1 MSRISHPGS
10 HRSSFAICLSMLLLS
25 LSVKNG
31 AAQGNETKKLIDAV
45 KAAPSLY
52 RTAEAVD
59 YFSRVGSPDFSS
71 GQQNRDAAIEGLR
84 AVVKLGDMGQTALEA
99 VPTLVDLFPRME
111 HVAIKRSV
119 HYTPG
124 NGSLE
129 DWVQTYLVN
138 EKNNFVFSSP
148 FVEYATITKCENWIE
163 ALPVTTILSK
173 KTGKGG
179 KIVDAVADIV
189 IILRVNAG
197 ACALS
202 RITGNDLGVSQES
215 WRKWYDRSNSPA
227 VSRDVSPAPRLMAEN
242 RQGSFPDIV
251 VGGKYKIHLITG
263 DELIGTITSR
273 DDSSLVLKNTEGVPY
288 SFRSMLIDKFESL
301 AASAVESDAVP
312 DKGAAVSRAEMG
324 ALSFDDLL
332 KDGMIGKMLEI
343 RIKNGSIF
351 KGTLTQVNS
360 ESARITIEGSEIS
373 VSRNV
378 IINIRFLAK

>member
-1 MSRISHPGS
+1 MFCNGHSGLGR
-10 HRSSFAICLSMLLLS
+10 SFAICFSMLLMS
-25 LSVKNG
+25 LSTKDSV
-31 AAQGNETKKLIDAV
+31 AQDSEIKKLIDAV
-45 KAAPSLY
+45 KGAPTLY
-52 RTAEAVD
+52 RTAEAIE
-59 YFSRVGSPDFSS
+59 YFSRVGSSDFAS

-84 AVVKLGDMGQTALEA
+84 AVVKLGDMGQAASEA

-179 KIVDAVADIV
+179 KIIDAVADIV

-197 ACALS
+197 ACALA

-215 WRKWYDRSNSPA
+215 WQKWYRQSTGAA
-227 VSRDVSPAPRLMAEN
+227 VSRDVSPAPRPAA
-242 RQGSFPDIV
+242 QKGQWSFPEIV
-251 VGGKYKIHLITG
+251 VNGKYKIHLITN
-263 DELIGTITSR
+263 DELTGTITSR

-288 SFRSMLIDKFESL
+288 SFRAMLIDKFESL
-301 AASAVESDAVP
+301 APSESEAVP
-312 DKGAAVSRAEMG
+312 DKGAPSNRSDMD
-324 ALSFDDLL
+324 ALGFDDLL
-332 KDGMIGKMLEI
+332 KDGMINKLLEI
-343 RIKNGSIF
+343 RTKNGSIF
-351 KGTLTQVNS
+351 KGTLAAVNS
-360 ESARITIEGSEIS
+360 ESARINSEGSEIS
-373 VSRNV
+373 VSRSV
-378 IINIRFLAK
+378 IIGIRILGK

>member
-1 MSRISHPGS
+1 MVCNCHPGPR
-10 HRSSFAICLSMLLLS
+10 RSSFAICLSMLLLS
-25 LSVKNG
+25 LSVNDG
-31 AAQGNETKKLIDAV
+31 AAQDSEIKKLIDAV
-45 KAAPSLY
+45 KLAPPLY
-52 RTAEAVD
+52 RTAEAND
-59 YFSRVGSPDFSS
+59 YFSRVGSSDFSS

-84 AVVKLGDMGQTALEA
+84 AIVKLGDMGQAASEA
-99 VPTLVDLFPRME
+99 IPTLVDLFPRME

-179 KIVDAVADIV
+179 KILDAVADIV

-197 ACALS
+197 ACALV
-202 RITGNDLGVSQES
+202 RITGSELGTSQES
-215 WRKWYDRSNSPA
+215 WQKWYRQSNSAA
-227 VSRDVSPAPRLMAEN
+227 VSRDVSPTPQPMA
-242 RQGSFPDIV
+242 QKGQLPFPEIV
-251 VGGKYKIHLITG
+251 VNGKYKIHLITG

-273 DDSSLVLKNTEGVPY
+273 DDSSLVLKNSEGVPY
-288 SFRSMLIDKFESL
+288 RFRAMLIDKFESL
-301 AASAVESDAVP
+301 AASEPEAVP
-312 DKGAAVSRAEMG
+312 DKGAPFNRPDMG
-324 ALSFDDLL
+324 ALGFDDLL
-332 KDGMIGKMLEI
+332 KDGMINKMLEI

-351 KGTLTQVNS
+351 KGTLTQVNG
-360 ESARITIEGSEIS
+360 ESARINIEGSEIS
-373 VSRNV
+373 VSRSV
-378 IINIRFLAK
+378 IIGIRILTK

>member
-1 MSRISHPGS
+1 MKKETPMSSNGRLGS
-10 HRSSFAICLSMLLLS
+10 RRSSFAICLSMLFLS
-25 LSVKNG
+25 LSVKDG
-31 AAQGNETKKLIDAV
+31 AAQDSEIRKLINAV
-45 KAAPSLY
+45 KSAPPLF
-52 RTAEAVD
+52 RTAEANE
-59 YFSRVGSPDFSS
+59 YFSRVGSSDFSS
-71 GQQNRDAAIEGLR
+71 GQQNRDGAIEGLR
-84 AVVKLGDMGQTALEA
+84 AVVKLGDMGQAALEA
-99 VPTLVDLFPRME
+99 VPTLVDRFPRME

-179 KIVDAVADIV
+179 KIVDAIADIV

-197 ACALS
+197 ACALA

-215 WRKWYDRSNSPA
+215 WQKRYGQSSGLIG
-227 VSRDVSPAPRLMAEN
+227 SQDVSPAPPQMA
-242 RQGSFPDIV
+242 QKGQWSFPDIV
-251 VGGKYKIHLITG
+251 VNGKYKIRLITS

-288 SFRSMLIDKFESL
+288 SFRAMLIDKFESL
-301 AASAVESDAVP
+301 AASEPEAVP
-312 DKGAAVSRAEMG
+312 EKGATANRSDMG
-324 ALSFDDLL
+324 ALSYDDLL
-332 KDGMIGKMLEI
+332 KDGMINKMLEI
-343 RIKNGSIF
+343 RVKN
-351 KGTLTQVNS
+351 
-360 ESARITIEGSEIS
+360 
-373 VSRNV
+373 
-378 IINIRFLAK
+378 